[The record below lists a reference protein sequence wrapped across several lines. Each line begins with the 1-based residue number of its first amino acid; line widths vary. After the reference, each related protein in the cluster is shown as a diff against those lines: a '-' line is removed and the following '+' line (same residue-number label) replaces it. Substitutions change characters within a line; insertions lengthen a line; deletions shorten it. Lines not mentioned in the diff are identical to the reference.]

1 MTLAAP
7 WRRFKNSLRV
17 HHVLLMCHDSK
28 IRLPIVQPVTVAMVD
43 LADSKGQ
50 AKNRTVH
57 KRCVAI
63 DAGLYISCVIT
74 SLQGPAVP
82 ENKF

>member
-1 MTLAAP
+1 
-7 WRRFKNSLRV
+7 
-17 HHVLLMCHDSK
+17 
-28 IRLPIVQPVTVAMVD
+28 MVD

-50 AKNRTVH
+50 AKNHTVH